1 MLEKPKVTDANQKSK
16 EYLDIKVRNGE
27 ANEKLG
33 KFETTLKKRVLA
45 FIEKVPP
52 YAGNPKEVFTWCE
65 KLENHLSNHEWQI
78 IPDEGIKRML

>member
-33 KFETTLKKRVLA
+33 KFETTLK
-45 FIEKVPP
+45 
-52 YAGNPKEVFTWCE
+52 
-65 KLENHLSNHEWQI
+65 
-78 IPDEGIKRML
+78 